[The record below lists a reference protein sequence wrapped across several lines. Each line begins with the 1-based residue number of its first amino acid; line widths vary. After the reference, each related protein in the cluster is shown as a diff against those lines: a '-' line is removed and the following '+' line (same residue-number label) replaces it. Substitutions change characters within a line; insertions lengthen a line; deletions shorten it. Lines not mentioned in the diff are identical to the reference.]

1 MSETAERVAS
11 NLVTSENLAEFTA
24 QKLGLVDP
32 TPESEAANEDATSA
46 VAEPDTEADQ
56 SGQDGEGKDATAT
69 EEQKERKPNPK
80 LERRFS
86 EITKQREAAREE
98 ARRERE
104 AREAL
109 EAKVRELEGK
119 VTPQTPQAQP
129 DDELG
134 EEPKP
139 EQFSDMYEYAK
150 ALAEYTADKKL
161 MERDREEKARK
172 AAVEQEQK
180 FKAWADR
187 VNAAKNDL
195 PDFDDMVQSSDV
207 RVSDPVRDAIIESEH
222 GPKILYWLAEN
233 SEFAKK
239 LGDMSVV
246 SAVREIGKI
255 EARFERDSKAS
266 EPEVKPV
273 VGKSKAPAP
282 ITPLR
287 GAVSTVD
294 GNLDADGKFHGTY
307 QQWKAARQ
315 AGKIRWHLTLF
326 RGKTNVQQFAN
337 H

>member
-1 MSETAERVAS
+1 MSEVQERLAS

-24 QKLGLVDP
+24 QKLGLVDAEP
-32 TPESEAANEDATSA
+32 APAAASDDADSA
-46 VAEPDTEADQ
+46 AAEPDAQDDQ

-69 EEQKERKPNPK
+69 EEPKDKKPNPK

-104 AREAL
+104 ARESLEARLKEL
-109 EAKVRELEGK
+109 EAKSN
-119 VTPQTPQAQP
+119 PQQAQTEA
-129 DDELG
+129 DDEIG
-134 EEPKP
+134 EEPRP

-161 MERDREEKARK
+161 MERDREDKARK
-172 AAVEQEQK
+172 AAAEQELK

-222 GPKILYWLAEN
+222 GPKILYYLAEN
-233 SEFAKK
+233 AEFAKK
-239 LGDMSVV
+239 LADMSVV

-255 EARFERDSKAS
+255 EGRFEKGDAK
-266 EPEVKPV
+266 PEAKTV

-287 GAVSTVD
+287 GAVNTVD
-294 GNLDADGKFHGTY
+294 AGLDADGNFHGSY

-315 AGKIRWHLTLF
+315 AKRIR
-326 RGKTNVQQFAN
+326 
-337 H
+337 

>member
-1 MSETAERVAS
+1 MSEVQERVAA
-11 NLVTSENLAEFTA
+11 NVVTSENLAEFAA
-24 QKLGLVDP
+24 QKLGLVDAP
-32 TPESEAANEDATSA
+32 ASEAAD
-46 VAEPDTEADQ
+46 AEPIADADQ
-56 SGQDGEGKDATAT
+56 SGQDGEGNEATET
-69 EEQKERKPNPK
+69 EEQREKKPNPK

-104 AREAL
+104 ARESLEARLKEL
-109 EAKVRELEGK
+109 EAKVS
-119 VTPQTPQAQP
+119 PPAQAQA
-129 DDELG
+129 DDLG

-161 MERDREEKARK
+161 MERDKQEMARK
-172 AAVEQEQK
+172 AAAEQEVK

-187 VNAAKNDL
+187 VNAAKTEL

-222 GPKILYWLAEN
+222 GPRILYYLAEN

-239 LGDMSVV
+239 LGEMSVV

-255 EARFERDSKAS
+255 EARFVRDAKESA
-266 EPEVKPV
+266 PEVKAV
-273 VGKSKAPAP
+273 AVKSKAPAP

-287 GAVSTVD
+287 GAVNTVD
-294 GNLDADGKFHGTY
+294 ANLDADGNFHGTF

-315 AGKIRWHLTLF
+315 ARKIR
-326 RGKTNVQQFAN
+326 
-337 H
+337 

>member
-1 MSETAERVAS
+1 MSETVERVAS

-32 TPESEAANEDATSA
+32 SPADEAASEDAHSA
-46 VAEPDTEADQ
+46 AAEPDAEADQ

-69 EEQKERKPNPK
+69 EEPKEKKPNPK

-104 AREAL
+104 ARESLEARLKEL
-109 EAKVRELEGK
+109 EAKAN
-119 VTPQTPQAQP
+119 PQPAQAQA
-129 DDELG
+129 DELG

-161 MERDREEKARK
+161 MERDREEQARK
-172 AAVEQEQK
+172 AAAEQEQK

-222 GPKILYWLAEN
+222 GPKILYYLAEN

-239 LGDMSVV
+239 LADMSVV

-255 EARFERDSKAS
+255 EARFVRDSKESA
-266 EPEVKPV
+266 PEVKPV

-287 GAVSTVD
+287 GAISKVD
-294 GNLDADGKFHGTY
+294 AGVDADGNFHGTY
-307 QQWKAARQ
+307 QQWKEARQ
-315 AGKIRWHLTLF
+315 AKRIR
-326 RGKTNVQQFAN
+326 
-337 H
+337 

>member
-1 MSETAERVAS
+1 MSEVQERVAG

-24 QKLGLVDP
+24 QKLGLVDAP
-32 TPESEAANEDATSA
+32 AAEAAD
-46 VAEPDTEADQ
+46 AEPNAEADQ
-56 SGQDGEGKDATAT
+56 SGQDGEGNEATALDD
-69 EEQKERKPNPK
+69 QKEKKPNPK

-104 AREAL
+104 ARESL
-109 EAKVRELEGK
+109 EARLKELESK
-119 VTPQTPQAQP
+119 VSPPAQA
-129 DDELG
+129 DTDELG
-134 EEPKP
+134 QEPKP

-161 MERDREEKARK
+161 MERDKQEMARK
-172 AAVEQEQK
+172 AAAEQEVK

-222 GPKILYWLAEN
+222 GPKILYYLAEN

-239 LGDMSVV
+239 LADMSVV

-255 EARFERDSKAS
+255 EARFEKGAKAS
-266 EPEVKPV
+266 EPEAKPV

-282 ITPLR
+282 INPLR

-294 GNLDADGKFHGTY
+294 AGLDADGNFHGTY
-307 QQWKAARQ
+307 QQWKAARN
-315 AGKIRWHLTLF
+315 AKKIR
-326 RGKTNVQQFAN
+326 
-337 H
+337 

>member
-1 MSETAERVAS
+1 MSETAERVAA
-11 NLVTSENLAEFTA
+11 NVVTSENLAEFTA
-24 QKLGLVDP
+24 QKLGLVD
-32 TPESEAANEDATSA
+32 SEPADVAASDDANSA
-46 VAEPDTEADQ
+46 AAEPDAQDDQ
-56 SGQDGEGKDATAT
+56 SEQDGEGKDATAT

-104 AREAL
+104 AREQLEARLKEL
-109 EAKVRELEGK
+109 EAKVA
-119 VTPQTPQAQP
+119 PPAQQP

-161 MERDREEKARK
+161 IERDKEEKARK
-172 AAVEQEQK
+172 AAAEQEAK

-187 VNAAKNDL
+187 VNAAKNEL

-207 RVSDPVRDAIIESEH
+207 RVSDPVRDAIIESEN
-222 GPKILYWLAEN
+222 GPQILYYLAEN
-233 SEFAKK
+233 AEFAKK
-239 LGDMSVV
+239 LSEMSVV

-255 EARFERDSKAS
+255 EARFEKAAKAS
-266 EPEVKPV
+266 DPEAKPV

-282 ITPLR
+282 INPLR

-294 GNLDADGKFHGTY
+294 AGLDADGNFHGTY

-315 AGKIRWHLTLF
+315 ARKIR
-326 RGKTNVQQFAN
+326 
-337 H
+337 

>member
-1 MSETAERVAS
+1 MSEVQERVAA
-11 NLVTSENLAEFTA
+11 NVVTSENLAEFAA
-24 QKLGLVDP
+24 QKLGLVDAP
-32 TPESEAANEDATSA
+32 ANEAAD
-46 VAEPDTEADQ
+46 AEPIADADQ
-56 SGQDGEGKDATAT
+56 SGQDGEGNEATET
-69 EEQKERKPNPK
+69 EEQREKKPNPK

-104 AREAL
+104 ARESLEARLKEL
-109 EAKVRELEGK
+109 EAKVS
-119 VTPQTPQAQP
+119 PPAQAQA
-129 DDELG
+129 DDLG

-161 MERDREEKARK
+161 MERDKQEMARK
-172 AAVEQEQK
+172 AAAEQEVK

-187 VNAAKNDL
+187 VNAAKTEL

-222 GPKILYWLAEN
+222 GPRILYYLAEN

-239 LGDMSVV
+239 LGEMSVV

-255 EARFERDSKAS
+255 EARFVRDAKESA
-266 EPEVKPV
+266 PEVKAV
-273 VGKSKAPAP
+273 AVKSKAPAP
-282 ITPLR
+282 ISPLR
-287 GAVSTVD
+287 GAVNTVD
-294 GNLDADGKFHGTY
+294 ANLDADGNFHGTF

-315 AGKIRWHLTLF
+315 ARKIR
-326 RGKTNVQQFAN
+326 
-337 H
+337 

>member
-1 MSETAERVAS
+1 MSEAAERVAS

-24 QKLGLVDP
+24 QKLGLVDSEP
-32 TPESEAANEDATSA
+32 ANEAADAENA
-46 VAEPDTEADQ
+46 AEPDAQADQ
-56 SGQDGEGKDATAT
+56 SGQDGEGDEATAT
-69 EEQKERKPNPK
+69 EEPKEKKPNPK

-104 AREAL
+104 ARESLEARLKEL
-109 EAKVRELEGK
+109 EAKVN
-119 VTPQTPQAQP
+119 PPAQQP

-150 ALAEYTADKKL
+150 ALAEYTADRRL
-161 MERDREEKARK
+161 IERDKEEKARK
-172 AAVEQEQK
+172 AAAEQEQK

-187 VNAAKNDL
+187 VNAAKNEL

-222 GPKILYWLAEN
+222 GPKILYYLAEN
-233 SEFAKK
+233 AEFAKK
-239 LGDMSVV
+239 LADMSVV

-255 EARFERDSKAS
+255 EARFEKGEAKPDVKA
-266 EPEVKPV
+266 V

-287 GAVSTVD
+287 GAVNTVD
-294 GNLDADGKFHGTY
+294 AGVDADGNFHGTY
-307 QQWKAARQ
+307 QQWKAAR
-315 AGKIRWHLTLF
+315 AAKRIR
-326 RGKTNVQQFAN
+326 
-337 H
+337 

>member
-1 MSETAERVAS
+1 MSETKERVAS

-24 QKLGLVDP
+24 QKLGLVD
-32 TPESEAANEDATSA
+32 SEPVEPAATNEGDEAPP
-46 VAEPDTEADQ
+46 VEPAAEADQ
-56 SGQDGEGKDATAT
+56 SEPAEAEKDATAI
-69 EEQKERKPNPK
+69 EEPKERKPNPK

-86 EITKQREAAREE
+86 EITKQREQAREE

-109 EAKVRELEGK
+109 ETRLKELEAKVSPPANE
-119 VTPQTPQAQP
+119 PN
-129 DDELG
+129 DELG

-150 ALAEYTADKKL
+150 ALAEFTAEKKL
-161 MERDREEKARK
+161 IERDNEEKARK
-172 AAVEQEQK
+172 AAAEQEAK

-187 VNAAKNDL
+187 VNAAKNEL

-207 RVSDPVRDAIIESEH
+207 RVSDPVRDAIIESEY
-222 GPKILYWLAEN
+222 GPKILYYLAEN
-233 SEFAKK
+233 SEYAKK
-239 LGDMSVV
+239 LAEMSAI

-255 EARFERDSKAS
+255 EARYERESKAS
-266 EPEVKPV
+266 EPEAKSI

-282 ITPLR
+282 ISPLR

-294 GNLDADGKFHGTY
+294 ANVDADGNFHGTY

-315 AGKIRWHLTLF
+315 NRKIR
-326 RGKTNVQQFAN
+326 
-337 H
+337 

>member
-1 MSETAERVAS
+1 MSEVQERVAA
-11 NLVTSENLAEFTA
+11 NVVTSENLAEFAA
-24 QKLGLVDP
+24 QKLGLVDAP
-32 TPESEAANEDATSA
+32 ANEAAD
-46 VAEPDTEADQ
+46 AEPIADADQ
-56 SGQDGEGKDATAT
+56 SGQDGEGNEATET
-69 EEQKERKPNPK
+69 EEQREKKPNPK

-104 AREAL
+104 ARESLEARLKEL
-109 EAKVRELEGK
+109 EAKVS
-119 VTPQTPQAQP
+119 PPAQAQA
-129 DDELG
+129 DDLG

-161 MERDREEKARK
+161 MERDKQEMARK
-172 AAVEQEQK
+172 AAAEQEVK

-187 VNAAKNDL
+187 VNAAKTEL

-222 GPKILYWLAEN
+222 GPRILYYLAEN

-239 LGDMSVV
+239 LGEMSVV

-255 EARFERDSKAS
+255 EARFVRDAKESA
-266 EPEVKPV
+266 PEVKAV
-273 VGKSKAPAP
+273 AVKSKAPAP

-287 GAVSTVD
+287 GAVNTVD
-294 GNLDADGKFHGTY
+294 ANLDADGNFHGTF

-315 AGKIRWHLTLF
+315 ARKIR
-326 RGKTNVQQFAN
+326 
-337 H
+337 